1 MDLKDKLLAKISL
14 DTFNLSMRQQNDE
27 YIKSL
32 TLQIEEYVDLCKN
45 NPEFKMEREVFSI
58 LENSNF
64 FDKYIGLGKITSNL
78 SNEDLD
84 DWFVDFGSVVGENMI
99 LHGEKA
105 VSFFLDTMM
114 SRIKKVQFIRLSF
127 ESDDDDISLDDGLE
141 RMYNVIYKEKSRL

>member
-1 MDLKDKLLAKISL
+1 MSKFLTKLSS
-14 DTFNLSMRQQNDE
+14 LSMRQIND
-27 YIKSL
+27 YMKSL
-32 TLQIEEYVDLCKN
+32 TCEIEEYVDLCKN

-105 VSFFLDTMM
+105 VSFTKIGLTD
-114 SRIKKVQFIRLSF
+114 SYKNHYSF
-127 ESDDDDISLDDGLE
+127 F
-141 RMYNVIYKEKSRL
+141 NHEKDKR